1 MRRERVAQGMRS
13 QPALAKAAGISPR
26 KVSDVERGER
36 AGVKTYAA
44 IDRALGFPLGTL
56 TNYLDGKIDALPEGA
71 SGEVV
76 GTEPWQ
82 PVLADE
88 RIIAMTSHE
97 IAAHYVKLDNEFGK
111 AAADDWMFHAA
122 AIRYDA
128 RRAAQGAVTEGSAN
142 N

>member
-56 TNYLDGKIDALPEGA
+56 SDYLDGRIDALPETVL
-71 SGEVV
+71 GE
-76 GTEPWQ
+76 TTAAEPWR
-82 PVLADE
+82 PVLTDAQ
-88 RIIAMTSHE
+88 IIAMTSRE
-97 IAAHYVKLDNEFGK
+97 IAAHYVQLDNEFGK
-111 AAADDWMFHAA
+111 AAADDWLYHAA
-122 AIRYDA
+122 SIRYDA
-128 RRAAQGAVTEGSAN
+128 RRAAQGTLTEGTAN
-142 N
+142 A